1 MFDKYLVVC
10 NELEMNENGEVEY
23 ETKVELSVQATSK
36 EHAARIVSASMEYEA
51 DDNIMFEIY
60 DVQQAH

>member
-1 MFDKYLVVC
+1 MFDKYLVIC
-10 NELEMNENGEVEY
+10 NELELNDDGEIEF

-51 DDNIMFEIY
+51 DDNVMFEIY
-60 DVQQAH
+60 DVLQAN

>member
-1 MFDKYLVVC
+1 MFDKYLVIC
-10 NELEMNENGEVEY
+10 NELEMNEDGEVEY
-23 ETKVELSVQATSK
+23 ETKIELSVQATSK

-51 DDNIMFEIY
+51 DDNVMFEIY